1 MVGGDRGSEKMHF
14 KYIVEMIEDEKTGKM
29 IPSIPRPKI
38 EVVFRKYSEAK
49 DLELNPEFRTHG
61 LVDSGADTSF
71 LPRQIAEILKLPLEE
86 KDKKKSKSA
95 SEEFWTYRTKV
106 HLEIM
111 YSGRKI
117 PVGTVD
123 VSVPE
128 KPALSGDVEKMVL
141 LGRSCFFDQY
151 EITFNDSSKVINFKK
166 LSKHR
171 VKRF

>member
-1 MVGGDRGSEKMHF
+1 MVGGDRAIEKMHF
-14 KYIVEMIEDEKTGKM
+14 KYITEMVEDEKTGNLV
-29 IPSIPRPKI
+29 PSVPRPKI
-38 EVVFRKYSEAK
+38 EVIFRKYSETK
-49 DLELNPEFRTHG
+49 NLETNPEFRTHG

-71 LPRQIAEILKLPLEE
+71 LPRQIAEILKLDLEE

-111 YSGRKI
+111 YHGRRI
-117 PVGTVD
+117 PVGMVD

-128 KPALSGDVEKMVL
+128 KPALSEDLEKMIL

-151 EITFNDSSKVINFKK
+151 EITFNDYAKVINFKK
-166 LSKHR
+166 ISKHK

>member
-1 MVGGDRGSEKMHF
+1 MVGGYRFLEKMHF
-14 KYIVEMIEDEKTGKM
+14 KYITELVEDEKTKQM
-29 IPSIPRPKI
+29 VPTIPRLKI

-49 DLELNPEFRTHG
+49 DLATNPEFRTHG

-71 LPRQIAEILKLPLEE
+71 IPRQIAEILQLELRE
-86 KDKKKSKSA
+86 EDKKKSKSA

-111 YSGRKI
+111 YKGRRVV
-117 PVGTVD
+117 VGTVD

-128 KPALSGDVEKMVL
+128 QPAQSSDIQKMVL
-141 LGRSCFFDQY
+141 LGRAGIFEQY
-151 EITFNDSSKVINFKK
+151 EITFNESSKVVTFKK
-166 LSKHR
+166 IHKSK

>member
-1 MVGGDRGSEKMHF
+1 MVGGDRAVEKMHF
-14 KYIVEMIEDEKTGKM
+14 KYITEMMEDEKTGKM

-38 EVVFRKYSEAK
+38 EVIFRKYSEAQ
-49 DLELNPEFRTHG
+49 DRDSNPEFRTHG

-71 LPRQIAEILKLPLEE
+71 LPRQIAEILQLELKE
-86 KDKKKSKSA
+86 EDKKKSKSA

-111 YSGRKI
+111 YNGRKI
-117 PVGTVD
+117 PVGMVD

-128 KPALSGDVEKMVL
+128 KPALSGDVNKMVL
-141 LGRSCFFDQY
+141 LGRSCIFNQY
-151 EITFNDSSKVINFKK
+151 EITFNDDAKVVNFKK
-166 LSKHR
+166 INKHK